1 MAQAIKVNKVKGG
14 VSCSI
19 FLFSIKSSF
28 NNVSKSTNMS
38 VDYNFGL
45 AVQPIQRVRWWKDK
59 L

>member
-14 VSCSI
+14 VSSSI
-19 FLFSIKSSF
+19 FLFSMKSSF
-28 NNVSKSTNMS
+28 KNVSKTTYVS